1 MLSFTSSLRPE
12 AESFVV
18 FVSEKYDYKDKNGIL
33 PSKSAHKIDSFLN
46 TLKKNKKDDEITSFD
61 ITEKQKCFIVKVK
74 NKYESFYSQEL
85 GGKFFTYL
93 KNLKNVNS
101 SVFYLDSLNLDQEK
115 FINFFSEFIFG
126 FNLKSYTFNKYKTE
140 NKTKIN
146 KKINIEILSSYK
158 KKI

>member
-33 PSKSAHKIDSFLN
+33 PSKSAQKIDSFLN

-93 KNLKNVNS
+93 KNLKSVNN
-101 SVFYLDSLNLDQEK
+101 SVFYVDSLNHDQEK
-115 FINFFSEFIFG
+115 LINFF
-126 FNLKSYTFNKYKTE
+126 
-140 NKTKIN
+140 
-146 KKINIEILSSYK
+146 
-158 KKI
+158 